1 MLTIPADVRN
11 VLNQLRSFGYE
22 AYIVGGAV
30 RDLLLGTEPYDYDVA
45 TNAMPEKVYEIFD
58 HCSMPTGIRHGTI
71 TVLGQVNVEVTTYRK
86 DGAYADHR
94 HPESVEFTD
103 RIEED
108 LRRRDFTVNAMAMD
122 VEGNI
127 IDPFGG
133 REDLERKIL
142 RTVGDAEERFFE
154 DALRMLRCLRFAA
167 TLGFSIE
174 EATEKAL
181 FARKNELSYLAGER
195 VRAEFDKLLLGA
207 SMRDTLLRYAEV
219 LGVLLP
225 EILSSVGFSHRNPH
239 HCYDVWEHDVR
250 AAELMPRSALLRW
263 VMLLHDVG
271 KPAVAVYD
279 EQAQKLRFR
288 GHQKASAELAET
300 IFTRLRF
307 TKEEKE
313 RALRLILF
321 HDVILEPTELCARET
336 LRRFG
341 ETDTWAL
348 IEMHRADNGAQHPDY
363 RTWEGKLQAFSELL
377 QKVLDEGQCVS
388 LKQLAVK
395 GEDLTS
401 LGYRGA
407 AVGETLEA
415 LLTAVI
421 REEVSN
427 EKEALLQYTKEL
439 KNKE

>member
-11 VLNQLRSFGYE
+11 VLYQLNSFGYE

-30 RDLLLGTEPYDYDVA
+30 RDLLLAKVPYDYDVA
-45 TNAMPEKVYEIFD
+45 TNAAPEKVYEIFD

-86 DGAYADHR
+86 DGAYSDHR
-94 HPESVEFTD
+94 HPETVEFTD
-103 RIEED
+103 SLEED

-122 VEGNI
+122 MDGKVV
-127 IDPFGG
+127 DPFGG
-133 REDLERKIL
+133 REDLERKVL
-142 RTVGDAEERFFE
+142 RTVGEAERRFSE

-167 TLGFSIE
+167 TLGFTIE
-174 EATEKAL
+174 ETTEKAL
-181 FARKNELSYLAGER
+181 FAKKGELCYLAGER
-195 VRAEFDKLLLGA
+195 VRAELDKLLLGA
-207 SMRDTLLRYAEV
+207 SMREVLLRYAEV

-225 EILSSVGFSHRNPH
+225 EILPSVGFSHQNPH

-250 AAELMPRSALLRW
+250 AAELLPQDALLRL

-288 GHQKASAELAET
+288 GHQKASADLAET
-300 IFTRLRF
+300 VFTRLRF
-307 TKEEKE
+307 TREERE
-313 RALRLILF
+313 RALRLILC
-321 HDVILEPTELCARET
+321 HDVIMEPTELCART
-336 LRRFG
+336 LLFRFG
-341 ETDTWAL
+341 EEDTRAL

-363 RTWEGKLQAFSELL
+363 RTWEGKLREFSALL

-395 GEDLTS
+395 GEDMIA

-407 AVGETLEA
+407 AVGETLA
-415 LLTAVI
+415 KLLSAVI
-421 REEVSN
+421 REEAEN
-427 EKEALLQYTKEL
+427 EKTALLRYAEEL
-439 KNKE
+439 KNKK